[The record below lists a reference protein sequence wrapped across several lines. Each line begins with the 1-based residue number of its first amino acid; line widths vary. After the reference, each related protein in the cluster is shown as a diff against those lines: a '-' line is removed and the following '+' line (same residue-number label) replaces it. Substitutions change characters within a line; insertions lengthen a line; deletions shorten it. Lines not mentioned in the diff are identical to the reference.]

1 MPPACG
7 RCLKIRSTRVG
18 WSVADVA
25 VYFTCPSVS
34 VPLMA
39 ILADAPEPGIA
50 PLALDEQFL
59 DRMG

>member
-1 MPPACG
+1 
-7 RCLKIRSTRVG
+7 
-18 WSVADVA
+18 
-25 VYFTCPSVS
+25 
-34 VPLMA
+34 MA